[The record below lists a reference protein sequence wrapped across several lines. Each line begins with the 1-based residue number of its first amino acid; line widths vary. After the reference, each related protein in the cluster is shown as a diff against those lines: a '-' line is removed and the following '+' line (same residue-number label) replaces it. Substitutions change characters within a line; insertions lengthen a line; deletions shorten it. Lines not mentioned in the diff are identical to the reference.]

1 MIDEL
6 QRAMELATQQSE
18 EEQRHIAALIL
29 QELEDSQWEA
39 SDELAAATAEAHAEV
54 ARGEVMEFEDY
65 DRARRARGQQAQ

>member
-54 ARGEVMEFEDY
+54 ANGDVMDFEDY
-65 DRARRARGQQAQ
+65 DRMRRARGQQAQ

>member
-65 DRARRARGQQAQ
+65 DRMRRARGQQAQ